1 MASSGPDDQEDATK
15 RPSRTCTKSVSSY
28 VDFDEFL
35 FSDDEGSLSDEELC
49 AEDPIDRDSD
59 EEYDASNEA
68 ETYDKKRGNLDWV
81 GRRICKVFGSQGG
94 FEGIV
99 FGTDDDS
106 QRNGYRLFRVHY
118 FEDPDDGESMWAE
131 ELIQ

>member
-1 MASSGPDDQEDATK
+1 MADPTCGVAVPTCGVAVPTCDEDK
-15 RPSRTCTKSVSSY
+15 
-28 VDFDEFL
+28 
-35 FSDDEGSLSDEELC
+35 
-49 AEDPIDRDSD
+49 
-59 EEYDASNEA
+59 EYDAAKES
-68 ETYDKKRGNLDWV
+68 ETFDKKRGNLHWV
-81 GRRICKVFGSQGG
+81 GRRICKVFGSQGA

-99 FGTDDDS
+99 FATDDDS